1 MAQKIIGREQE
12 IKEIEAL
19 YQANKPVFAVVY
31 GRRRVGKT
39 FLVRELLDKK
49 LTFYHTGLS
58 PYELKGKKLKEHQLS
73 NFYSSLVKYGSD
85 IKTVPTDW
93 LEAFDALIKLLE
105 KQDQSKRQVSSSTSC
120 LGWTLHAQALSQ
132 HWNISGMD
140 GEQEERT

>member
-105 KQDQSKRQVSSSTSC
+105 SKTKANAKLSSSTSC

>member
-85 IKTVPTDW
+85 IKTVPT
-93 LEAFDALIKLLE
+93 
-105 KQDQSKRQVSSSTSC
+105 ST
-120 LGWTLHAQALSQ
+120 L
-132 HWNISGMD
+132 
-140 GEQEERT
+140 R